1 MVVTMFSHQND
12 TDSHV
17 RITSDEKNF
26 VLVIILVLD

>member
-12 TDSHV
+12 TDSLV

-26 VLVIILVLD
+26 VLVIVLVLD